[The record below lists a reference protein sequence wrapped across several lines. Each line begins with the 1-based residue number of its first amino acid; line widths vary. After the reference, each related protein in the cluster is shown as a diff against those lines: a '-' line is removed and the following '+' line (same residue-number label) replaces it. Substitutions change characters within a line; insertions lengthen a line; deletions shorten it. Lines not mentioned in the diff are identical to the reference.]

1 MGKKTSL
8 NISCC
13 VILFLNYKS
22 VDISQNNIK
31 GKRQKANPENCTE
44 MEVDELNYLS
54 SCHNH
59 RERIIMTWEHSILLA
74 YPW

>member
-1 MGKKTSL
+1 MLTYPK
-8 NISCC
+8 
-13 VILFLNYKS
+13 
-22 VDISQNNIK
+22 NNIK